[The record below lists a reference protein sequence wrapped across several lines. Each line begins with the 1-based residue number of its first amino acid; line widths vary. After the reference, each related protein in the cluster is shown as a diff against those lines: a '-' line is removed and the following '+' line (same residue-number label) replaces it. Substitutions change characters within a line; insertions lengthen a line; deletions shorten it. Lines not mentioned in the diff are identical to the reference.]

1 LTPYSGKFA
10 GYKVEKG
17 KLSLDLKYKL
27 SKNILIGENEIF
39 LNQLTIG
46 EEVDS
51 PGATSFPVR
60 LVVALLK
67 DSKGNIDIHLPIR
80 GDLDDPKFSFGHLIL
95 KAFLNLITKLVTS
108 PFSALGGIIGGGG
121 EELSFVDF
129 ESGRTV
135 LAQDQKAKLDKL
147 AEALNQRPALGLEI
161 KGASDKQ
168 NDRKVLAEAELLR
181 RLKGFKMD
189 EMRAAG
195 KPVPSDIGKFILIDE
210 DYNRL
215 LIQAYEFTF
224 GEHPK
229 GRFGAESKMLIA
241 KTKERLIKEI
251 SVDETKLHQ
260 LAMVRSKQIRN
271 YLIEKGKISDER
283 LFIVDVE
290 IFETA
295 SGGMIR
301 TNLKL
306 SGI

>member
-1 LTPYSGKFA
+1 M
-10 GYKVEKG
+10 
-17 KLSLDLKYKL
+17 
-27 SKNILIGENEIF
+27 
-39 LNQLTIG
+39 NQLTIG

-51 PGATSFPVR
+51 PDATSLPVR
-60 LVVALLK
+60 LAVALLK
-67 DSKGNIDIHLPIR
+67 NSKGNIDIHLPIR

-168 NDRKVLAEAELLR
+168 HDRKVLAEAELLR

-189 EMRAAG
+189 EMRAAL